1 MSLTNKFLTIFIFP
15 LYPYCFLFI
24 IAGWNGLFQSLFLPF
39 RILYIKSIA
48 SIWTTITWTTMCWSW
63 KTARKLK
70 TRRKQVNF
78 PQFQTSMKRRNSRQ
92 LLPKKLIK
100 TAPIALFES
109 SIILIFFIIT
119 DFNLLNLNLLNTSI
133 ALQLIFDILVDLIF
147 IHLQSLTIYMEWYSS
162 PFHLI
167 ALPFHFYQ
175 AL

>member
-1 MSLTNKFLTIFIFP
+1 
-15 LYPYCFLFI
+15 
-24 IAGWNGLFQSLFLPF
+24 
-39 RILYIKSIA
+39 
-48 SIWTTITWTTMCWSW
+48 
-63 KTARKLK
+63 
-70 TRRKQVNF
+70 
-78 PQFQTSMKRRNSRQ
+78 MKRGNSRQ

-175 AL
+175 ALWFSLRPYLLRWKIAAIWICERLFYSLLLQSIFSLLHICISISYDSKFHFYPWYAKY